1 MKSDIQDLLDSGEVI
16 PQTVMTVFDDAPAE
30 SSAPQGKAVA
40 VASVADGKAIELASV
55 SDPVFSQKMMGDG
68 FAVEPSNGE
77 FYAPVAATVTSIFP
91 TKHALGLL
99 TEEGLEILI
108 HIGLD
113 TVSLEGKPFTVH
125 VAEGQKV
132 ERGDRLVTA
141 DLDAI
146 REAGRETATIVVF
159 TNQDFVQ
166 SVSVNKLGSVTK
178 DDTVAT
184 VEL

>member
-1 MKSDIQDLLDSGEVI
+1 M
-16 PQTVMTVFDDAPAE
+16 
-30 SSAPQGKAVA
+30 
-40 VASVADGKAIELASV
+40 
-55 SDPVFSQKMMGDG
+55 
-68 FAVEPSNGE
+68 
-77 FYAPVAATVTSIFP
+77 
-91 TKHALGLL
+91 
-99 TEEGLEILI
+99 I